1 MTSILLSYRDAISRD
16 ARSRIRERIRRPVK
30 FHWRGARALR
40 RALWR
45 QSPYLGDVDTRWKPP
60 SFFFFFL
67 RQSSFERKK
76 VKEIRLLLEI
86 IPWKESPFSFFFEL
100 FFQPPDI
107 LFPFQIFFRVATPR
121 DSWRRE
127 RECGHDRFDEDSF
140 VKLISDEKF
149 IDTYLLFLVY
159 FHLIVSSFWMKFR
172 PLGRRTWSASCKDF
186 VIGEVNLLIYSCD
199 LKTWKEYIY
208 SVLKYIVR

>member
-107 LFPFQIFFRVATPR
+107 LFPFQIFFRVATWLVTKR
-121 DSWRRE
+121 KRMWTRSIWRGFIRE
-127 RECGHDRFDEDSF
+127 
-140 VKLISDEKF
+140 
-149 IDTYLLFLVY
+149 IDFWWKIYRYLFTFLSILPSYCLFFLNE
-159 FHLIVSSFWMKFR
+159 I
-172 PLGRRTWSASCKDF
+172 P
-186 VIGEVNLLIYSCD
+186 
-199 LKTWKEYIY
+199 
-208 SVLKYIVR
+208 SVR